1 MRKKIALERSPS
13 PLDKESFF
21 MGLIKL
27 IYHKKKFLYTDST
40 SDGLN
45 YWRERVVF
53 AVLAT
58 AAGLSLLVLTPAVYL
73 ALTKKL
79 WIMLIVDC
87 SAFLILVSVLFS
99 RHFDYRTQTKLLL
112 LVTFIIGGV
121 VTWQAGFLS
130 GGPIWLF
137 TFAVLAGVFLG
148 LKAGL
153 AATMLNA
160 VALILLAWLADDG
173 HSAEGEFLN
182 SLSRSITAWGNFIFL
197 NVIVVVSV
205 ATLVNALQTL
215 NQKTAAA
222 TAALREEKE
231 ALLKTSEALT
241 NEIEERKRTALELEQ
256 ARDAAEIA
264 NRAKSEFLANMSHEL
279 RTPLNHIMGFT
290 ELVVDRNFG
299 DLNEVQTEYLN
310 DTLKSSRHLLSL
322 INDMLDLSKVEAGK
336 LELEVGE
343 IQLQMLLDSSLNIV
357 KEKAMKHRIQLLSDI
372 KDIPETIQADER
384 KLKQIFYNL
393 LSNAVKFTPDGGSVT
408 ISARFLSF
416 RDGRYFDRDGEPLEL
431 PVDGNDLVGKGKGFI
446 HISIQD
452 TGIGIRGEDLKR
464 IFNPFEQVD
473 GSASRQYAGTGLG
486 LSLTKSLVELHGGKI
501 WAESEGE
508 GKGSKFI
515 LLMPV

>member
-1 MRKKIALERSPS
+1 MRKNRALERSPT

-21 MGLIKL
+21 TGLLKR
-27 IYHKKKFLYTDST
+27 IYQTKTFLYTDST
-40 SDGLN
+40 KDGLN

-58 AAGLSLLVLTPAVYL
+58 AAGLSLLALTPAVYL

-79 WIMLIVDC
+79 WILLIADC
-87 SAFLILVSVLFS
+87 SAFLVLVSVLFS
-99 RHFDYRTQTKLLL
+99 RRVDYRAQTMLLL
-112 LVTFIIGGV
+112 LVTFIIGAV
-121 VTWQAGFLS
+121 IISQVGFLS
-130 GGPIWLF
+130 SGLIWLF

-148 LKAGL
+148 LRAGL

-160 VALILLAWLADDG
+160 ATLILLAWLVYDV
-173 HSAEGEFLN
+173 HPAEREFLHTW
-182 SLSRSITAWGNFIFL
+182 SRSLTSWGNFIFL
-197 NVIVVVSV
+197 NAIVVVSV
-205 ATLVNALQTL
+205 ATLVNGLQAL

-222 TAALREEKE
+222 TTALREEKA
-231 ALLKTSEALT
+231 ALLNASEALT
-241 NEIEERKRTALELEQ
+241 NEIEERKRTARELEQ
-256 ARDAAEIA
+256 ARNAAEIA
-264 NRAKSEFLANMSHEL
+264 NRAKSQFLANMSHEL

-290 ELVVDRNFG
+290 ELVVDKHVG
-299 DLNEVQTEYLN
+299 DLNEMQTEYLN
-310 DTLKSSRHLLSL
+310 DTLKSSQHLLSL

-343 IQLQMLLDSSLNIV
+343 IQLRMLLDSSLNIV
-357 KEKAMKHRIQLLSDI
+357 KEKAVKHRIQLLSDMNGV
-372 KDIPETIQADER
+372 PETIQADER
-384 KLKQIFYNL
+384 KLKQILYNL

-416 RDGRYFDRDGEPLEL
+416 REGRRFVRAGGPLGLPLE
-431 PVDGNDLVGKGKGFI
+431 GNDLVGREKGFI
-446 HISIQD
+446 NISVQD
-452 TGIGIRGEDLKR
+452 TGIGIKGEDLER

-515 LLMPV
+515 LLMPA